1 MIVGA
6 AVELLDEH
14 GERGLTFRL
23 LAKALNTGPGALY
36 WYVSN
41 KDELVAL
48 AADQV
53 LGDALAAD
61 PRPQDGAV
69 PGLRALAV
77 AVFDA
82 LVRHPWAASHVNAP
96 ATLENALRLL
106 DRIGTL
112 VVGTRVP
119 PERHFA
125 VSTAISYYVTGV
137 SAQIVAPHTDLDA
150 ATSRDAFLLHTAERW
165 SELDPADHPFLVRA
179 AKDLRD
185 HDDRDQF
192 ITGLDML
199 LGGLSTTADP
209 PPPA

>member
-1 MIVGA
+1 MGRVPRQRAGDA
-6 AVELLDEH
+6 
-14 GERGLTFRL
+14 GERAAPARPHRHAGR
-23 LAKALNTGPGALY
+23 GDPGA
-36 WYVSN
+36 
-41 KDELVAL
+41 
-48 AADQV
+48 
-53 LGDALAAD
+53 
-61 PRPQDGAV
+61 
-69 PGLRALAV
+69 
-77 AVFDA
+77 
-82 LVRHPWAASHVNAP
+82 
-96 ATLENALRLL
+96 
-106 DRIGTL
+106 
-112 VVGTRVP
+112 